1 MEVTTKNLDPSAG
14 KQPGFSFIYNG
25 ITKVA
30 CAGFIIIV
38 LLSCC
43 SGTPESNTNND
54 TVLIENHVIGEAE
67 ETPVRVSVD
76 DPANRTERISA
87 SVLFKSTRYIP
98 LETTEAT
105 LLDEVVAVEKCTEG
119 YYVASRDNLM
129 LFADDGRFIRRIGK
143 PGNGPGEYNMIA
155 DIAADISDN
164 SIFILSIMRK
174 EILHYSSDGT
184 LLSSIKIERSQTA
197 DKICLI
203 PGKGI
208 YLLFSDMIQESLP
221 GAGLFAAE
229 YSFDGT
235 MKRYFKSPLSSRFE
249 PGLSMMIPGEVLF
262 GNGEDI
268 FAMQVRNDTLYKIS
282 PDTINPYIIFDYHEM
297 KLPDDRFTMETF
309 RNRLFGDDY
318 LYFQKVLEAKGMI
331 LFSFKYHKMLYRAI
345 FNISDKKLRF
355 TSLTDGKGYIHDDR
369 FMDIP
374 FWPVSV
380 TPAGDL
386 LSIIE
391 PSVLSDEQLAK
402 ISSGSERVS
411 ITDNPVIQIAAFY

>member
-1 MEVTTKNLDPSAG
+1 MKIITKHFDSPVGKEAG
-14 KQPGFSFIYNG
+14 DSFIFKG
-25 ITKVA
+25 IIPMA
-30 CAGFIIIV
+30 CAGFIIIT
-38 LLSCC
+38 LLSHC
-43 SGTPESNTNND
+43 SGTPESKTNND
-54 TVLIENHVIGEAE
+54 TILSDNPVLAEAE
-67 ETPVRVSVD
+67 ETPVKVSID

-87 SVLFKSTRYIP
+87 SGLFKSTRYIP
-98 LETTEAT
+98 LETTEEA
-105 LLDEVVAVEKCTEG
+105 LLDEVVAVEECADG
-119 YYVASRDNLM
+119 YYVATRDNLA
-129 LFADDGRFIRRIGK
+129 LFGDDGRFIRRIGK

-164 SIFILSIMRK
+164 SLFILSIMRK

-184 LLSSIKIERSQTA
+184 LLKSIKIERSQTA
-197 DKICLI
+197 DKIGVI

-235 MKRYFKSPLSSRFE
+235 MKRYFKSPLPSRFE

-262 GNGEDI
+262 GDGEDI
-268 FAMQVRNDTLYKIS
+268 FAMQVRNDTLYRITA
-282 PDTINPYIIFDYHEM
+282 DEIRPYIIFDYHEM

-318 LYFQKVLEAKGMI
+318 LYFQKVLKANGMI
-331 LFSFKYHKMLYRAI
+331 LFSFKYHKLLYRAI
-345 FNISDKKLRF
+345 FNVSDKTLRF

-380 TPAGDL
+380 TTAGDL
-386 LSIIE
+386 LSLIE
-391 PSVLSDEQLAK
+391 PSALSDEQLEK
-402 ISSGSERVS
+402 ISTGSGKVS
-411 ITDNPVIQIAAFY
+411 ITDNPVIQIAALY